1 MQWAEQKICNLAE
14 LSGQSQNLLK
24 AGKVIF
30 FLGGGGGP
38 DIAQDEN
45 CSVIIMSVI
54 MSVIRATSLLLYFSE
69 RGNFSGQ
76 LL

>member
-1 MQWAEQKICNLAE
+1 MQLGGTKRAESKLVE
-14 LSGQSQNLLK
+14 GRK
-24 AGKVIF
+24 GHF
-30 FLGGGGGP
+30 FFGGGGEVP